1 MSQCIYCGQPAG
13 FLRRRH
19 APCHERHTRALAMI
33 PELFAKALHSALP
46 ATRFGQMLKE
56 AAGASF
62 IKPRDLGALCIGGI
76 SQMIDAVLEER
87 LLTTAEEERI
97 KEIKDALG
105 PSIAKS
111 TNLDEKLIKV
121 AILRELKNGQLP
133 DRVDVLGPMPIELRQ
148 HETVVWLFND
158 VVSFRTRAPSSPAAP
173 PPPQTGIGFPATD
186 KDLYCGIR
194 AFAGDPLPM
203 DELVEEATGDL
214 MLTNRNIYFIFGDGQ
229 RRIPVT
235 KITALQP
242 RADGIQITCEE
253 PQGRCRTF
261 KLDDPWLAANLILG
275 LVKIA

>member
-1 MSQCIYCGQPAG
+1 
-13 FLRRRH
+13 
-19 APCHERHTRALAMI
+19 MI

-46 ATRFGQMLKE
+46 AARFGQMLKE

-62 IKPRDLGALCIGGI
+62 IKPRALGALCIGGI

-87 LLTTAEEERI
+87 LLTAAEEERI

-105 PSIAKS
+105 SSITDMTA
-111 TNLDEKLIKV
+111 LDEKLIKV
-121 AILRELKNGQLP
+121 AILRELKAGQLP
-133 DRVDVLGPMPIELRQ
+133 DRVDVLGPMPIELRP

-158 VVSFRTRAPSSPAAP
+158 VVSFRTRAPAAP
-173 PPPQTGIGFPATD
+173 APIPPQTGIGFPATD

-253 PQGRCRTF
+253 PQGRSRTF
-261 KLDDPWLAANLILG
+261 RLADPWLAANLIVG
-275 LVKIA
+275 LIKIA

>member
-1 MSQCIYCGQPAG
+1 MAQCIYCGQPAG
-13 FLRRRH
+13 FLRKRH
-19 APCHERHTRALAMI
+19 AQCHERHTRALAMI

-76 SQMIDAVLEER
+76 SHMIDAVLEER
-87 LLTTAEEERI
+87 LLTATEEERI

-105 PSIAKS
+105 SGIADMAD
-111 TNLDEKLIKV
+111 LDEKLIKV
-121 AILRELKNGQLP
+121 SILRELKAGQLP
-133 DRVDVLGPMPIELRQ
+133 DRVTVLGPMPIELRQ
-148 HETVVWLFND
+148 HETVVWLFNN
-158 VVSFRTRAPSSPAAP
+158 VVSFRMRAPATPT
-173 PPPQTGIGFPATD
+173 PPQTGIGFPATD

-253 PQGRCRTF
+253 PQGRSRTF
-261 KLDDPWLAANLILG
+261 KLDDPWLAANLIVG